1 MEKDKKIKV
10 LVVGDDWV
18 KTKDL
23 IAATERILEGYDY
36 EIDSF
41 DEIMDKPMSREKK
54 EDIGDDSVTEYCG
67 HPQELI
73 DRIAGVHLL
82 VVHTSPVT
90 KQVIEAGKDL
100 IAIGCCRSDAVS
112 VNIQAATDKGIYF
125 FNAPGRSVE
134 PVSDLTITFAL
145 TLCRNI
151 VRADRYVKEG
161 RWDQD
166 INRDVPNWEEYVTFR
181 GLTLQDKKFGVVG
194 LGKIGRRVAEKA
206 AGLGMDVQVY
216 DPFLD
221 EKILKEYGTIRSL
234 EELFKVSDFISIHIP
249 PVESNKGIISREL
262 FNKMKPS
269 AYFINVAR
277 GEIIDE
283 EALIDALSN
292 NKIAG
297 AALDVYY
304 TEPLP
309 LSSKLVQL
317 DNVILT
323 PHLAG
328 QRKDVSEGSAAILE
342 GRMKPFFQEN
352 SLATCFNSAKIVKTA
367 NK

>member
-1 MEKDKKIKV
+1 MNKDKKIKA

-23 IAATERILEGYDY
+23 IEATKRVLEGYDY

-41 DEIMDKPMSREKK
+41 DQVMDKPMSREKK
-54 EDIGDDSVTEYCG
+54 DDIGDDSVTEYCG

-73 DRIAGVHLL
+73 SRIDGVHLL

-112 VNIQAATDKGIYF
+112 VNVDAVTDKGIYF

-145 TLCRNI
+145 ALCRNI
-151 VRADRYVKEG
+151 LRADRYVKEG
-161 RWDQD
+161 RWAGDL
-166 INRDVPNWEEYVTFR
+166 NREVPSWEEYETFR
-181 GLTLQDKKFGVVG
+181 GLTLKNKKFGVVG
-194 LGKIGRRVAEKA
+194 LGKIGRKVAEKA

-221 EKILKEYGTIRSL
+221 KKILGEYGTVCTL
-234 EELFKVSDFISIHIP
+234 EELFVNSDFITIHIP
-249 PVESNKGIISREL
+249 PVESNRGIISKEL

-283 EALIDALSN
+283 EALIDVLQKG
-292 NKIAG
+292 KIAG

-309 LSSKLVQL
+309 ATSPLVKL

-328 QRKDVSEGSAAILE
+328 QRKDVSEGSASILE
-342 GRMKPFFQEN
+342 GTMKPFFQED
-352 SLATCFNSAKIVKTA
+352 SLATCFNSAEIKK

>member
-1 MEKDKKIKV
+1 MDKSKKLKA

-23 IAATERILEGYDY
+23 VEATKRVLEGYHV
-36 EIDSF
+36 EFDSF
-41 DEIMDKPMSREKK
+41 DEIMDKPMSRDKQ
-54 EDIGDDSVTEYCG
+54 EDIGDNSVTEYCG
-67 HPQELI
+67 HPTELI
-73 DRIAGVHLL
+73 EKIAGVHLL
-82 VVHTSPVT
+82 VIHTSPVT

-112 VNIQAATDKGIYF
+112 VNIDAATKKGIYF

-134 PVSDLTITFAL
+134 PVSDLTIAFAL

-151 VRADRYVKEG
+151 IRADRYVKEG
-161 RWDQD
+161 RWNKDL
-166 INRDVPNWEEYVTFR
+166 NAEVPNWKEFETFH
-181 GLTLQDKKFGVVG
+181 GLTLQNKKFGIVG
-194 LGKIGRRVAEKA
+194 FGKIGKKVADKA
-206 AGLGMDVQVY
+206 YGLGMDVQVY

-221 EKILKEYGTIRSL
+221 GKKFSHVKQSNSL
-234 EELFKVSDFISIHIP
+234 TELFKTSDFISIHIP
-249 PVESNKGIISREL
+249 PTEENRGLISKDL
-262 FNKMKPS
+262 FALMKPT

-283 EALIDALSN
+283 EALIEVLQQ
-292 NKIAG
+292 KRIAG

-309 LSSKLVQL
+309 EKSPLLKL

-328 QRKDVSEGSAAILE
+328 QRKDLSEGSAKLLE
-342 GRMKPFFQEN
+342 ERMTPFFQEN
-352 SLATCFNSAKIVKTA
+352 SLRTCFNADKIKQ
-367 NK
+367 